1 MNKLIKLLSFLLV
14 INLLILGNLIIKQ
27 YNTVDLLPISY
38 AQTAKHNNDN
48 YNLITS
54 ILKDTNK
61 NNLIKYADYFEIQIT
76 ENIPNL
82 PKSNIVFTLSL
93 PEQVSFIAIYNKI
106 DNNNYK
112 FKYLIDDLSLINN
125 FYFYNNFLI
134 VEQIDKNESTE
145 FNEKKLFEV
154 FFKKNNTF
162 VSVFKKNMYNEKI
175 ISKDNDNFKEIEIS
189 SIDYVPGDIP
199 KILCIVTT
207 SVYNLEL
214 FSSQKDKSPEKIK
227 EITKKEVYNFNYSK
241 NTFDLSSSNII
252 R

>member
-61 NNLIKYADYFEIQIT
+61 NNLMKYADYFEIQIT

-82 PKSNIVFTLSL
+82 PKSNIAFTLSL
-93 PEQVSFIAIYNKI
+93 PEQVSFIAIYDKI

-112 FKYLIDDLSLINN
+112 FKYLIDDLSLVDN
-125 FYFYNNFLI
+125 FHFYNNFLI
-134 VEQIDKNESTE
+134 VEQTDKSVSTE
-145 FNEKKLFEV
+145 FNDKKIFEV
-154 FFKKNNTF
+154 FSKKEDEFTSIFKKSTY
-162 VSVFKKNMYNEKI
+162 SERI
-175 ISKDNDNFKEIEIS
+175 ISKDNNNFKEIEIS
-189 SIDYVPGDIP
+189 SIDYVLGDIP

-207 SVYNLEL
+207 SVYKLEL
-214 FSSQKDKSPEKIK
+214 FSSEKNESLEKIK
-227 EITKKEVYNFNYSK
+227 EITKKEVYDFNYDK
-241 NTFDLSSSNII
+241 NTFDLTNSDII